1 MLTGLFLGFNILI
14 VINISKRGDSVDNEL
29 RKLARMFKALG
40 DENRLKI
47 LALVRESELNCACG
61 EDGCDETRC
70 MTQLVEMLGIS
81 QATVSHH
88 VKELV
93 DSGLLITRKKGR
105 WVHCSTDKD
114 GIARSAVFLSR
125 LRGES

>member
-1 MLTGLFLGFNILI
+1 MDSSFRNLSRGF
-14 VINISKRGDSVDNEL
+14 RA
-29 RKLARMFKALG
+29 LA

-47 LALVRESELNCACG
+47 LALVRESELGCACG

-70 MTQLVEMLGIS
+70 MTQLVEQLGVS

-93 DSGLLITRKKGR
+93 DAGLIVTRRRGR
-105 WVHCSTDKD
+105 WVHCTVDKD
-114 GIARSAVFLSR
+114 GVTRLSEFLEK
-125 LRGES
+125 LRGQ